1 MADKVVNILL
11 VEDNPGDIRLVEEM
25 LRKNATDNYN
35 ISSTDSLEG
44 AFRSLSAKN
53 FDIVILDLNLPDSQG
68 YDTFQ
73 KVYDKVPNIP
83 IVLLTG
89 INDNLLGEKA
99 VKTGAQDYLIK
110 NQLDS
115 HIFSKSLNFAIS
127 RKNLIDKL
135 EHSEKRFRG
144 FFENSTM
151 GIYRATL
158 DGKVLMANPA
168 MLAITGYSTLDE
180 LSEININENGYIDKN
195 DRGEFIRILKDEKTI
210 HGFEERWKKP
220 DDTVIYVRESARTVE
235 DDRGKI
241 IYIEGTLED
250 ITVSKIAEIELKT
263 AKEKAEESN
272 RLKTAF
278 LANMSHE
285 IRTPLN
291 GILGFAELLEGELS
305 EHENEE
311 LSTFADTIHK
321 SGKRLLNVL
330 DNILDISKIEANK
343 MELTIKECNLNDII
357 NKVVKTFEPLANSKS
372 LELNFYTDDGMK
384 VLADDDRIATVVTNI
399 LDNAIKF
406 TDRGS
411 VIVNTGIDETKKM
424 AYIKIIDT
432 GIGIDDAFKYH
443 LFDMFRQEDEKF
455 SRRYEGAGLGLSI
468 SKKLIELMN
477 GDIEIDSTKEKGTT
491 VSVFL
496 PLSKKTEVRNKIISK
511 VDTKMKSFEE
521 AEFLREL
528 KPNILLVEDDE
539 YSAKLIKL
547 MLIRVA
553 NMSIAYTGEQ
563 ALGLIKE
570 SYKKGQLFDV
580 VLMDM
585 RLPKP
590 WDGILLRAEIRK
602 RWREYTK
609 VPFIAQTAF
618 AMKDDKKKI
627 ITAGFDEYL
636 SKPISS
642 DDLFTIIAE
651 QLRKRLKHN

>member
-1 MADKVVNILL
+1 MVGF
-11 VEDNPGDIRLVEEM
+11 E
-25 LRKNATDNYN
+25 
-35 ISSTDSLEG
+35 
-44 AFRSLSAKN
+44 
-53 FDIVILDLNLPDSQG
+53 
-68 YDTFQ
+68 TFG
-73 KVYDKVPNIP
+73 KLHERTPEIP
-83 IVLLTG
+83 IVVLTN
-89 INDNLLGEKA
+89 ISDETLGEQTIKE
-99 VKTGAQDYLIK
+99 GAQDYFIK
-110 NQLDS
+110 NRLDS
-115 HIFSKSLNFAIS
+115 HLFTKSLNFAIT

-135 EHSEKRFRG
+135 VQSEKRFRG
-144 FFENSTM
+144 FFENSTL

-158 DGKVLMANPA
+158 EGKILMANPA
-168 MLAITGYSTLDE
+168 MLAITGYSKLDE
-180 LSEININENGYIDKN
+180 LSNININESGYIDKKER
-195 DRGEFIRILKDEKTI
+195 DEFTRILKDEQTI

-220 DDTVIYVRESARTVE
+220 DGTVIYLRESARTIE
-235 DDRGKI
+235 DEKGKI
-241 IYIEGTLED
+241 VFFEGTLED
-250 ITVSKIAEIELKT
+250 ITESKIAEIELKT

-311 LSTFADTIHK
+311 LSSFADTIHK

-343 MELTIKECNLNDII
+343 MELTIKECNLNDVI
-357 NKVVKTFEPLANSKS
+357 NNVVKMFDPLAKSKS
-372 LELNFYTDDGMK
+372 LELNLDSEDGMM
-384 VLADDDRIATVVTNI
+384 VLADADRITTVVNNI

-406 TDRGS
+406 TEKGS
-411 VIVNTGIDETKKM
+411 IIVHTGIDDIKSM
-424 AYIKIIDT
+424 AYFKITDT
-432 GIGIDDAFKYH
+432 GIGIDDAFKLH

-455 SRRYEGAGLGLSI
+455 SRRFEGAGLGLSI
-468 SKKLIELMN
+468 SKRLVELMN
-477 GDIEIDSTKEKGTT
+477 GDIEIDSTKGQGTT
-491 VSVFL
+491 VTVFL
-496 PLSKKTEVRNKIISK
+496 PISKKTRVKEKIISK
-511 VDTKMKSFEE
+511 VDSKMKSFED
-521 AEFLREL
+521 AEFLKEL
-528 KPNILLVEDDE
+528 KPDILLVEDDE

-553 NMSIAYTGEQ
+553 NMSIAYTGEE
-563 ALGLIKE
+563 ALDLIKK

-627 ITAGFDEYL
+627 LAAGFDEYI

-642 DDLFTIIAE
+642 DDLFAIIAE
-651 QLRKRLKHN
+651 QLRKRLKHI

>member
-241 IYIEGTLED
+241 IYTEGTLED
-250 ITVSKIAEIELKT
+250 ITESKIAEIELKN

-343 MELTIKECNLNDII
+343 MELTIKECYLNEVI
-357 NKVVKTFEPLANSKS
+357 NKVVIIFEPIAKSKS
-372 LELNFYTDDGMK
+372 IELNFSSDEGVK
-384 VLADDDRIATVVTNI
+384 VFADIDRIATVVTNI

-406 TDRGS
+406 TDKGS
-411 VIVNTGIDETKKM
+411 VVVHTGIDEIKNK
-424 AYIKIIDT
+424 AYFKITDT
-432 GIGIDDAFKYH
+432 GIGIDDSFKHH
-443 LFDMFRQEDEKF
+443 LFDTFRQEDEKF
-455 SRRYEGAGLGLSI
+455 SRRFEGAGLGLSI
-468 SKKLIELMN
+468 SKRLIELMN
-477 GDIEIDSTKEKGTT
+477 GDIEIDSTKGHGTSVT
-491 VSVFL
+491 VYL
-496 PLSKKTEVRNKIISK
+496 PLSKSTEVKEKIISK
-511 VDTKMKSFEE
+511 VDSKMKSFEN

-553 NMSIAYTGEQ
+553 NIAIAYTGEQ
-563 ALGLIKE
+563 ALEIIKE
-570 SYKKGQLFDV
+570 SYKKRELFDV
-580 VLMDM
+580 ILMDM
-585 RLPKP
+585 RMPKP
-590 WDGILLRAEIRK
+590 WDGLLLRAEIRK

-627 ITAGFDEYL
+627 LAAGFDEYL

-642 DDLFTIIAE
+642 DELFTIIAE
-651 QLRKRLKHN
+651 QLRIRLKHK

>member
-1 MADKVVNILL
+1 MVDKVIHILL
-11 VEDNPGDIRLVEEM
+11 VEDNPEEVRFIEEM
-25 LRKNATDNYN
+25 LCKNNKEKYN
-35 ISSTDSLEG
+35 INSTDTLDG
-44 AFRSLSAKN
+44 AFKSLSVNN
-53 FDIVILDLNLPDSQG
+53 FDIVILDLNLPDSVG
-68 YDTFQ
+68 FETFR
-73 KVYDKVPNIP
+73 KLHERIPEIP
-83 IVLLTG
+83 IVVLTSMT
-89 INDNLLGEKA
+89 DESLGEQTIKE
-99 VKTGAQDYLIK
+99 GAQDYIIK
-110 NQLDS
+110 SLLDS
-115 HIFSKSLNFAIS
+115 HIFSKSVNFAIS
-127 RKNLIDKL
+127 RKHLIDKL
-135 EHSEKRFRG
+135 EQSEKRFRG

-158 DGKVLMANPA
+158 DGNVLMANPA

-180 LSEININENGYIDKN
+180 LSEININDIGYIDEKN
-195 DRGEFIRILKDEKTI
+195 RGEFIRILKDEKTI

-220 DDTVIYVRESARTVE
+220 DETVIYVRESARTVE
-235 DDRGKI
+235 DERGEI

-250 ITVSKIAEIELKT
+250 ITESKIAEIELKN

-343 MELTIKECNLNDII
+343 MELNIKDCNLNDVI
-357 NKVVKTFEPLANSKS
+357 NRVVKIFEPLAKSKS
-372 LELNFYTDDGMK
+372 LELKFHSEDGMK
-384 VLADDDRIATVVTNI
+384 VLADDDRIATVVNNI

-406 TDRGS
+406 TDKGS
-411 VIVNTGIDETKKM
+411 VNICNGIDEIKNM
-424 AYIKIIDT
+424 AYFKISDT
-432 GIGIDDAFKYH
+432 GIGIDDSFKHH
-443 LFDMFRQEDEKF
+443 LFDVFRQEDEKF
-455 SRRYEGAGLGLSI
+455 SRRFEGAGLGLSI
-468 SKKLIELMN
+468 SKRLTELMN
-477 GDIEIDSTKEKGTT
+477 GDIEIESAKGKGTT
-491 VSVFL
+491 VTVFL
-496 PLSKKTEVRNKIISK
+496 PLSKNTGVKEKIISK
-511 VDTKMKSFEE
+511 VDTKGKGFED
-521 AEFLREL
+521 AEFLKEL

-553 NMSIAYTGEQ
+553 NISIAVTGQE
-563 ALGLIKE
+563 ALEHIKE
-570 SYKKGQLFDV
+570 SYKKGQLFEI

-627 ITAGFDEYL
+627 LAAGFDDYL

-642 DDLFTIIAE
+642 DDLFTILAE
-651 QLRKRLKHN
+651 QLRKRLKLN

>member
-1 MADKVVNILL
+1 MVDKAVNILL
-11 VEDNPGDIRLVEEM
+11 VEDNPRDIRLIVEM
-25 LRKNATDNYN
+25 LSNNNKEKFNVICTN
-35 ISSTDSLEG
+35 TLEG
-44 AFRSLSAKN
+44 AVKSLSVKN
-53 FDIVILDLNLPDSQG
+53 FDIVILDLNLPDSIG
-68 YDTFQ
+68 FETFE
-73 KVYDKVPNIP
+73 KFHERFPEIP
-83 IVLLTG
+83 IVVLTNVIDESLRERT
-89 INDNLLGEKA
+89 INE
-99 VKTGAQDYLIK
+99 GAQDYLIK
-110 NQLDS
+110 NRLDS
-115 HIFSKSLNFAIS
+115 YLFSKSLNFAIT

-135 EHSEKRFRG
+135 EQSEKRFRG

-168 MLAITGYSTLDE
+168 MLAITGYSILDE
-180 LSEININENGYIDKN
+180 LSELNINESGYIDKN

-220 DDTVIYVRESARTVE
+220 DNTVIYLRESARTVE

-250 ITVSKIAEIELKT
+250 ITESKIAEIELKN

-311 LSTFADTIHK
+311 LSLFADTIHK

-343 MELTIKECNLNDII
+343 MELTIKECNLNNLIT
-357 NKVVKTFEPLANSKS
+357 KVVKIFEPLAKSKS
-372 LELNFYTDDGMK
+372 LELNSYSDDGMK
-384 VLADDDRIATVVTNI
+384 VLVDDDRIATVVTNI

-406 TDRGS
+406 TDKGS
-411 VIVNTGIDETKKM
+411 VVVQTGIDEIKNK
-424 AYIKIIDT
+424 AYFKITDT
-432 GIGIDDAFKYH
+432 GIGIDDSFKHY
-443 LFDMFRQEDEKF
+443 LFDVFRQEDEKF
-455 SRRYEGAGLGLSI
+455 SRRFEGAGLGLSI
-468 SKKLIELMN
+468 SKRLTELMN
-477 GDIEIDSTKEKGTT
+477 GDIEIDSTKGQGTSVT
-491 VSVFL
+491 VYL
-496 PLSKKTEVRNKIISK
+496 PLSRKSEVNEKIISK
-511 VDTKMKSFEE
+511 VDTKMKSFKN

-553 NMSIAYTGEQ
+553 NISIAYTGEQ
-563 ALGLIKE
+563 ALEIIKE
-570 SYKKGQLFDV
+570 SYKKSELFEV
-580 VLMDM
+580 ILMDM

-590 WDGILLRAEIRK
+590 WDGLLLRAEIRK

-627 ITAGFDEYL
+627 LAAGFDEYL

-642 DDLFTIIAE
+642 DQLFTIIAE